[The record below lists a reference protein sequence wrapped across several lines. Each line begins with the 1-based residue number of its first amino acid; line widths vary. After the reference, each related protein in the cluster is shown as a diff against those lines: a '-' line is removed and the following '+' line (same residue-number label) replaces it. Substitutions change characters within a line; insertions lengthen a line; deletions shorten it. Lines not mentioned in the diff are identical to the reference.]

1 MWISFS
7 RSSVHAES
15 TARKEIEMR
24 NAMRCAVFLVMFWMF
39 LGCKDSGA
47 APPAAQGSDLR
58 SIIENE
64 IRSHVRESWGEYA
77 GENFSDEDLK
87 VFEADRVPAQ
97 IVSELK
103 NNKLFLQAVEKAR
116 TMAPS
121 EQAAYLKR
129 CRGWLRP
136 TWAEQGKID
145 RNGTTDAG
153 RLAEL
158 QIANAIT
165 DYAESLLGISGKPQ
179 RE

>member
-1 MWISFS
+1 MRIALK
-7 RSSVHAES
+7 SV
-15 TARKEIEMR
+15 
-24 NAMRCAVFLVMFWMF
+24 VFLVMFCVF

-47 APPAAQGSDLR
+47 TPPAAQKSDLR

-77 GENFSDEDLK
+77 GENFSDADLQK
-87 VFEADRVPAQ
+87 FEADRVPAQ
-97 IVSELK
+97 IVSDLK
-103 NNKLFLQAVEKAR
+103 DNKLFLQAVEKVRA
-116 TMAPS
+116 MAPAD
-121 EQAAYLKR
+121 QAAYLKR

-165 DYAESLLGISGKPQ
+165 DYAESLLGISEKPQ
-179 RE
+179 EK